1 MSVQYY
7 PDETLRALLTAATA
21 DDACEITAILNDII
35 TSPPSAVLA
44 VLMGLASN
52 AAQGLR
58 LAAEVRGFDTTSDYL
73 ADHFPRCALAAEA
86 NSSPHPNAQGGN

>member
-1 MSVQYY
+1 MISYY
-7 PDETLRALLTAATA
+7 PDEQLRALLTAAVA
-21 DDACEITAILNDII
+21 DDAVQITNILNELIVSPPAAILG
-35 TSPPSAVLA
+35 

-58 LAAEVRGFDTTSDYL
+58 LAAEVRGFPTVADYL

-86 NSSPHPNAQGGN
+86 NSSPHPNA